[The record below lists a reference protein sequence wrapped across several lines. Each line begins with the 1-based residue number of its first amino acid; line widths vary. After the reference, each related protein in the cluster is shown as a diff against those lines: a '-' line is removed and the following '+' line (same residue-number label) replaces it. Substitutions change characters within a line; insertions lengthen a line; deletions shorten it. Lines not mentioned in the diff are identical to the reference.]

1 MIKAL
6 IFLVLIF
13 ITFSF
18 YVLVK
23 KSEKNIFLISIV
35 TISIIIF
42 VLIYF
47 FFFNENN
54 KENLIYIPPIYDG
67 EKVIPGYF
75 DEKD

>member
-6 IFLVLIF
+6 IFLLLTL

-23 KSEKNIFLISIV
+23 KSEKNIFLISLV
-35 TISIIIF
+35 TIPIIIF

-54 KENLIYIPPIYDG
+54 RENLIYIPPIYDG
-67 EKVIPGYF
+67 EKVIPGHF

>member
-6 IFLVLIF
+6 IFLLLTL

-23 KSEKNIFLISIV
+23 KSEKNIFLISLV
-35 TISIIIF
+35 TIPIIIF

-54 KENLIYIPPIYDG
+54 RENLIYIPPIYDG

-75 DEKD
+75 NEKD